1 MNDKI
6 SGFQLYSIS
15 IFIIFATA
23 IIYEPRHVIEI
34 AQSNGWILVLL
45 SGIWGLLLAWLYS
58 QLIKR
63 GQTGFVPL
71 VESLMGKWVGRLII
85 LLYLVFILFHCAL
98 SLRLFTDFVIS
109 VVMVVLPISVL
120 VAALLLASAYI
131 ARQGI
136 TALAQLCQI
145 LIWVN
150 SIFALLILLA
160 VTGQVDWNNLLP
172 VLPEGI
178 LLLARASWKHTYP
191 YTEAFWMV
199 LLVPFIHDK
208 KRAGI
213 PLLVSVL
220 FAMFWFSSFILLI
233 TAYFN
238 HYLAGIFTFP
248 AFSMVR
254 GIYLGEF
261 IQRLDALLIA
271 VWINNIVIKTSLL
284 LFLFAHTGADLLR
297 LQNHRPLVLP
307 GTLIVAPLSI
317 LIFDNVAQIQNFHDQ
332 LFHLVLL
339 FFTVVLPLVF
349 FLISLWKRGE
359 NRAQKMDSHTTCS

>member
-1 MNDKI
+1 MNSKI
-6 SGFQLYSIS
+6 SGFQLGSIS
-15 IFIIFATA
+15 IFVMFATA
-23 IIYEPRHVIEI
+23 IIYEPRHIIAI
-34 AQSNGWILVLL
+34 AQNNGWILVLL
-45 SGIWGLLLAWLYS
+45 SGIWGLLLTWMYS

-63 GQTGFVPL
+63 GQAGFVTM
-71 VESLMGKWVGRLII
+71 VESLMGKWLGRLTI
-85 LLYLVFILFHCAL
+85 LFYLAFILFHCAF

-120 VAALLLASAYI
+120 IAALLLVSAYI

-136 TALAQLCQI
+136 TALARLSEI

-160 VTGQVDWNNLLP
+160 VIGQVDWHNLLP

-178 LLLARASWKHTYP
+178 LPLAQVSWQHTYP
-191 YTEAFWMV
+191 YTEAFWTV
-199 LLVPFIHDK
+199 LLLPFLQDK
-208 KRAGI
+208 KRAGM

-220 FAMFWFSSFILLI
+220 LTTFWISSFILLI

-238 HYLAGIFTFP
+238 HYLASIFTFP

-254 GIYLGEF
+254 GIYLGDF

-271 VWINNIVIKTSLL
+271 VWINNIIIKTSLL

-297 LQNHRPLVLP
+297 LQSHRPLVWP
-307 GTLIVAPLSI
+307 GTLIAAPLSI
-317 LIFDNVAQIQNFHDQ
+317 LIFDNAAQIQNFHDQ
-332 LFHLVLL
+332 LFHLILL
-339 FFTVVLPLVF
+339 FFTVALPLVF

-359 NRAQKMDSHTTCS
+359 DRAQEMGNHTTCS